1 MNGWDVFTWLCSVAL
16 AVSAIVIF
24 VFFLKDARSII
35 SGIGRESDDLED

>member
-1 MNGWDVFTWLCSVAL
+1 MNGWDVLTWLSSVAL
-16 AVSAIVIF
+16 GVSAIVIF